1 MTRVDV
7 VVPAY
12 NANAYLRE
20 ALESVFAQG
29 PLVGKVIVV
38 DDGSSDGTATVAAA
52 QGNAVELIQ
61 LQGNHGPAAARNA
74 GLARC
79 DAEYV
84 AFLDADDRW
93 LPGKLDAQIAALTDA
108 PQCTFAICLIRPFAD
123 NKLPPAE
130 REALLAQQPAEMEGW
145 LASALVARRSLFA
158 QAGVFSEDLRLGDVI
173 DWFNRVRPFGHV
185 AIPAVLVERRMHR
198 TNMSRLAVEQR
209 RGYLIAAQRHLARQ
223 RAEGG
228 GE

>member
-12 NANAYLRE
+12 NASAYLGE
-20 ALESVFAQG
+20 ALDSIFAQG
-29 PLVGKVIVV
+29 SMVGKVVVV

-52 QGNAVELIQ
+52 QGQAVEFVQ

-79 DAEYV
+79 DAEFV

-93 LPGKLDAQIAALTDA
+93 MPGKLDAQIAALASA
-108 PQCTFAICLIRPFAD
+108 PKCAFAICRIRPFAD
-123 NKLPPAE
+123 KQLPAAE
-130 REALLAQQPAEMEGW
+130 RSALLAQQPPEMEGW
-145 LASALVARRSLFA
+145 LASALVARRSLFT
-158 QAGVFSEDLRLGDVI
+158 QAGTFAEDLRLGDVI

-198 TNMSRLAVEQR
+198 TNMSRLAIEQR
-209 RGYLIAAQRHLARQ
+209 RGYLIAAHRHLARQ
-223 RAEGG
+223 RATGG
-228 GE
+228 NK

>member
-12 NANAYLRE
+12 NADAYLRE
-20 ALESVFAQG
+20 ALESVFVQG

-38 DDGSSDGTATVAAA
+38 DDGSSDGTATVVAA
-52 QGNAVELIQ
+52 QGDAVEFIQ

-74 GLARC
+74 GLAQC
-79 DAEYV
+79 AAEFV

-93 LPGKLDAQIAALTDA
+93 LPGKLDAQVEALVAAPNCGL
-108 PQCTFAICLIRPFAD
+108 AICQVRPFAD
-123 NKLPPAE
+123 KELPAAE

-145 LASALVARRSLFA
+145 LASALVARRSLFT

-173 DWFNRVRPFGHV
+173 DWFNRVRPYGHV

-198 TNMSRLAVEQR
+198 TNMSRREVEQR

-223 RAEGG
+223 RAPGG
-228 GE
+228 GG